1 MRLRASEVAAAVGG
15 ALHGR
20 DADVEG
26 AGIDSR
32 RLHPGE
38 LFVPVVGQRDGHDY
52 IPDALAAGAAA
63 YLTTRSP
70 RGGTAVMT
78 DDTAAALNSL
88 ARWAR
93 RGLPDRIVAVTG
105 SVGKTTTKDLLAAVL
120 ARRFLVGA
128 SPRSFNNE
136 LGVPLSLLGV
146 PGHAEAVVIEMGTG
160 GVGEIA
166 RHCELTK
173 PNAGIVT
180 RVAPA
185 HLEAL
190 GDLAGVARA
199 KAELVEA
206 LPASGLAVL
215 NADDTWVAAM
225 RRRTRAAV
233 LTFGQLAQAEVVAT
247 AVTVGDDLRPR
258 FCLRSPW
265 GVADVRLAARG
276 EHQVGNALAAA
287 ALALAWG
294 VPLYEVTTALDRAPL
309 SPGRMHLGR
318 TPSGA
323 LLLDDAY
330 NASPASMTEALRSLA
345 RLPAQRRVAVLGAMA
360 ELGARSDGYHRAVR
374 SLAQALGIRLI
385 QVGPGAYVAER
396 VPSAEDAVAAL
407 GAIGDGDAVLVK
419 GSRVTGMDRVAR
431 ALLTGQPAGRR
442 EDPVVADAAGMGR
455 RTRPPPGRVPR
466 TCDADQAAP
475 AGDGRP

>member
-1 MRLRASEVAAAVGG
+1 
-15 ALHGR
+15 LHGR
-20 DADVEG
+20 DTDVDG

-38 LFVPVVGQRDGHDY
+38 LLVPVVGQRDGHDY

-63 YLTTRSP
+63 YLTMRPP
-70 RGGTAVMT
+70 RGGTAVIT
-78 DDTAAALNSL
+78 DDTATALNSL

-93 RGLPDRIVAVTG
+93 RRLPDRIVAVTG

-136 LGVPLSLLGV
+136 LGVPLSMLGV
-146 PGHAEAVVIEMGTG
+146 PAHAEAVVIEMGTG
-160 GVGEIA
+160 GVGEMA
-166 RHCELTK
+166 HHCELTK

-185 HLEAL
+185 HLETL
-190 GDLAGVARA
+190 GTLAGVARA
-199 KAELVEA
+199 NAELVEA

-215 NADDTWVAAM
+215 NADDPRVAAM

-233 LTFGQLAQAEVVAT
+233 LTFGRLAQAEVVAT
-247 AVTVGDDLRPR
+247 AVTIGDDLRPR

-265 GVADVRLAARG
+265 GTADVRLAARG
-276 EHQVGNALAAA
+276 GHQVGNALAAA
-287 ALALAWG
+287 ALALAWE
-294 VPLYEVTTALDRAPL
+294 VPLNEVTAALGRAPL
-309 SPGRMHLGR
+309 SPSRMHLGR

-345 RLPAQRRVAVLGAMA
+345 RLPAHRRVAVLGAMA
-360 ELGARSDGYHRAVR
+360 ELGTRSDGYHRAVR

-385 QVGPGAYVAER
+385 QVGPGAYGAER
-396 VPSAEDAVAAL
+396 VASADDAVAAL

-419 GSRVTGMDRVAR
+419 GSRTTGVDRVVR
-431 ALLTGQPAGRR
+431 ALLTTGHPPAGRR
-442 EDPVVADAAGMGR
+442 KSPVAGRCRRDGAAEDP
-455 RTRPPPGRVPR
+455 
-466 TCDADQAAP
+466 Q
-475 AGDGRP
+475 

>member
-20 DADVEG
+20 DAEADG

-32 RLHPGE
+32 QLHPGE

-52 IPDALAAGAAA
+52 IPHALAAGAAA
-63 YLTTRSP
+63 YLTMRPP

-78 DDTAAALNSL
+78 DNTITALNTL

-93 RGLPDRIVAVTG
+93 RRLPDRIVAVTG

-128 SPRSFNNE
+128 SPRSFNND

-146 PGHAEAVVIEMGTG
+146 PAHAEAVVIEMGTG

-180 RVAPA
+180 RIAPA
-185 HLEAL
+185 HLETL

-215 NADDTWVAAM
+215 NADDPWVAAM

-233 LTFGQLAQAEVVAT
+233 LTFGLLAQAEVVAT

-258 FCLRSPW
+258 FRLCSPW
-265 GVADVRLAARG
+265 GAADVRLAARG
-276 EHQVGNALAAA
+276 EHQVDNALAAA

-294 VPLYEVTTALDRAPL
+294 VPLHEVTTALEQAPL
-309 SPGRMHLGR
+309 SPGRMQLER

-385 QVGPGAYVAER
+385 QVGPGAYGAER
-396 VPSAEDAVAAL
+396 VTSAEEAVAAL
-407 GAIGDGDAVLVK
+407 GAIGDGDAVLIK
-419 GSRVTGMDRVAR
+419 GSRITGMDRVAR
-431 ALLTGQPAGRR
+431 ALLSVQ
-442 EDPVVADAAGMGR
+442 
-455 RTRPPPGRVPR
+455 
-466 TCDADQAAP
+466 QAS
-475 AGDGRP
+475 